1 VATDNISQNACVE
14 HVGRRTHPSLLS
26 FSLSLLINT
35 IKLFLISI
43 PICIPILRKVVH
55 LNVKVLIV
63 MGHEGCGAIQAAR
76 LPQADINKES
86 KCLCRLLTGLKEGL
100 DEENL
105 NRIKDHRAADREAVV
120 TNVKKQVGLLM
131 NNTVVKNSVDKNELI
146 VVGAFYEMSSG
157 IVDFYED

>member
-1 VATDNISQNACVE
+1 
-14 HVGRRTHPSLLS
+14 
-26 FSLSLLINT
+26 
-35 IKLFLISI
+35 
-43 PICIPILRKVVH
+43 
-55 LNVKVLIV
+55 
-63 MGHEGCGAIQAAR
+63 
-76 LPQADINKES
+76 
-86 KCLCRLLTGLKEGL
+86 LTGLKEGL

-131 NNTVVKNSVDKNELI
+131 NNTVVKNSVDKQELI